1 MLGKKANKALCNTRL
16 IVAALVSSVLLA
28 VVAPVHAQPLI
39 KVRFGVNNPY
49 FPGNTPVSLGVKTGI
64 FKKHGL
70 DVEMVAVQ
78 SQMSP
83 LLAGSTDITLTG
95 SPPWLSA
102 VAMGQKPIA
111 LATLLAKNSQ
121 AVMVKPDSPMAKLK
135 GQWPEAIQAL
145 RGKKI
150 GVTVAGAQ
158 VDLTT
163 RYLLIQAGL
172 DPDKDVQVLAL
183 GSGVPQVASLEQD
196 RVDAIMAV
204 VPFVQVLESSNR
216 AVAIFDYSNLPK
228 GVPAPVDQP
237 YMLVVG
243 NPAFVSQNP
252 EVGPRVRAALKE
264 VGAWIM
270 NPANTAELKA
280 ELASGFGT
288 SVASETIDGIIDQL
302 RRGGMRSDYTCD
314 DFANAVALMKS
325 LKRLDRDDLKCS
337 DYVLNP

>member
-1 MLGKKANKALCNTRL
+1 MLGIQASKVLCSARL
-16 IVAALVSSVLLA
+16 IASALIGAVLLTG
-28 VVAPVHAQPLI
+28 VTPVLAQPVI

-49 FPGNTPVSLGVKTGI
+49 FPGNTPVSVGVTTGI

-70 DVEMVAVQ
+70 EVEMVATQ
-78 SQMSP
+78 SPMPP
-83 LLAGSTDITLTG
+83 LLAGSTDVTLAG
-95 SPPWLSA
+95 APPWLSA
-102 VAMGQKPIA
+102 VAMGQKPQV

-121 AVMVKPDSPMAKLK
+121 AVMVKPDSPMAKFK
-135 GQWPEAIQAL
+135 GQWPEAIHAL

-163 RYLLIQAGL
+163 RYLLIEAGL

-183 GSGVPQVASLEQD
+183 GSGVPQVAALEQD

-204 VPFVQVLESSNR
+204 VPFVQVLESTNK
-216 AVAIFDYSNLPK
+216 AVAIFDYSSLPK

-243 NPAFVSQNP
+243 NPAFVSKNP
-252 EVGPRVRAALKE
+252 EVGPRIHAALKE
-264 VGAWIM
+264 VGEWMM
-270 NPANTAELKA
+270 NPANTAGLKA
-280 ELASGFGT
+280 ELAAGFGT
-288 SVASETIDGIIDQL
+288 SVAPETIDGIIEQL
-302 RRGGMRSDYTCD
+302 RRGGMRAEYTCD
-314 DFANAVALMKS
+314 DFASGVRLMKA

-337 DYVLNP
+337 DYVLAP